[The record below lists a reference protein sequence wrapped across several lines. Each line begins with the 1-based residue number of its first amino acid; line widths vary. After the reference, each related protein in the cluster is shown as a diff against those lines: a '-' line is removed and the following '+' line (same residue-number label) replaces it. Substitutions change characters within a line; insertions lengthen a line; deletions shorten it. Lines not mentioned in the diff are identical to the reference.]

1 MCKSV
6 DLISLYSRV
15 RVLNFLFTF
24 LLNDL
29 TFLSNKRSKIRKI
42 MFYSSYID
50 MKINTKTFSKKIG
63 VKISNSKRQCREKKI
78 LSKKWQK
85 INLNMK

>member
-1 MCKSV
+1 
-6 DLISLYSRV
+6 
-15 RVLNFLFTF
+15 
-24 LLNDL
+24 
-29 TFLSNKRSKIRKI
+29 

-50 MKINTKTFSKKIG
+50 IKINTKTFSKKIG